1 MPINYYATN
10 GATFS
15 TTSTTSTWSSW
26 CTGDAGTTSSTGT
39 VWNTWV
45 STAATSATTTEWPST
60 SANVW
65 KHLAYADIICLI
77 IRKMRKLGMRLVD
90 YDEPPDYCSPTIME
104 FEERKGISND
114 HAAEISQRRLGKS
127 K

>member
-1 MPINYYATN
+1 MTTIKIYKYAEMRNPRHDTN
-10 GATFS
+10 QKT
-15 TTSTTSTWSSW
+15 
-26 CTGDAGTTSSTGT
+26 
-39 VWNTWV
+39 
-45 STAATSATTTEWPST
+45 
-60 SANVW
+60 
-65 KHLAYADIICLI
+65 LAYDDIICLI